1 MSIIEII
8 AIIALSIVACVL
20 MIAAIYFSIKATH
33 FYDLYKFTLKEYNN
47 FEEKVKNT
55 KKEE

>member
-1 MSIIEII
+1 MIEII

-47 FEEKVKNT
+47 FEENVKNT